1 MKKLLIIL
9 VILIISSSTV
19 FSQRVISGR
28 VTKVGGG
35 ILTAVK
41 VCGKEAPAI
50 FTFTD
55 DKGLYKIELPK
66 EVKHLVFS
74 YSGMENKT
82 VKIKEF
88 DNINANLTPVNYKKF
103 RYGLGLAY
111 GASKFNI
118 KINDPIQNNDFTEI
132 TMTPISIHGDLFYR
146 FHRQFDIQVVIED
159 GLNIAE
165 VETDS
170 TYINDSGVT
179 DTVNYTEKLYLN
191 RVSSSIILNYYF
203 PFTEARNYSVFVGLG
218 PQFQHLSFLKTNTV
232 GARFQTGINL
242 NEHGFTTRFYL
253 AIDVSSGKFKEDN
266 EYVPGFPYNYSSGR
280 LGVVFIF

>member
-41 VCGKEAPAI
+41 VYGKEAPAI

-55 DKGLYKIELPK
+55 DKGLYKIEIPK

-82 VKIKEF
+82 VKIKGF

-103 RYGLGLAY
+103 RYGIGLAL
-111 GASKFNI
+111 GISNFNI
-118 KINDPIQNNDFTEI
+118 IINDPIQGSDYTEI
-132 TMTPISIHGDLFYR
+132 SMVPISIHGDLFYR
-146 FHRQFDIQVVIED
+146 FRKRFNIQAVIED
-159 GLNIAE
+159 GLNIATIK
-165 VETDS
+165 TDS
-170 TYINDSGVT
+170 TYINEFGE
-179 DTVNYTEKLYLN
+179 TVNYSEDLYLN
-191 RVSSSIILNYYF
+191 RVSSSLILNYYF
-203 PFTEARNYSVFVGLG
+203 PFTKTHNHSAFIGLG

-232 GARFQTGINL
+232 GARFQAGINL
-242 NEHGFTTRFYL
+242 NEHGFTTRLYM
-253 AIDVSSGKFKEDN
+253 AVDVSSGKFKEDN

-280 LGVVFIF
+280 FGIVFIF